1 VNLLQSAG
9 LHAAVLLALVAGA
22 APVVQAQQLLP
33 EKSYVR
39 FVSKQMNVPV
49 EGIFRKFTA
58 QIVWNAAKPE
68 ASSARIELDPGSID
82 LGMEDINKEARGK
95 DWFDTAAQPRAT
107 FISTTV
113 KMSGAGRYEAAGKLT
128 IKGRTR
134 DVVASFSAK
143 PDAGVWCSKA
153 LSRSNASS
161 SASARVAG
169 AIPTSSPM
177 RWKSDSGCSSRRRRR
192 KNRSRCRGMVR
203 GKA

>member
-143 PDAGVWCSKA
+143 PDAG
-153 LSRSNASS
+153 
-161 SASARVAG
+161 
-169 AIPTSSPM
+169 
-177 RWKSDSGCSSRRRRR
+177 
-192 KNRSRCRGMVR
+192 GMVFEGAFPIKR
-203 GKA
+203 LEFGIGEGSWGDPNVVANEVEIRFRLQLAPPPAKK